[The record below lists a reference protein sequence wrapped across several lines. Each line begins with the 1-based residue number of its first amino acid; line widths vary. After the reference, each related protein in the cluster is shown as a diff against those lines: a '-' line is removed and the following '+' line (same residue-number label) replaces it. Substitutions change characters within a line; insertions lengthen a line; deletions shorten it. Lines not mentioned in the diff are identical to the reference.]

1 MSADR
6 GATMREDAVNGRDS
20 AQGAAPESS
29 GAGGAEHGHGHPP
42 SSVGPKATRAILSA
56 FFLLCGALVVLDF
69 LLDRQTEH
77 PHPLESI
84 PAFYT
89 VYGLVGVGA
98 LIMAA
103 KGLRRIVMRPE
114 DYYDAD

>member
-1 MSADR
+1 MKHD
-6 GATMREDAVNGRDS
+6 
-20 AQGAAPESS
+20 
-29 GAGGAEHGHGHPP
+29 GHPP
-42 SSVGPKATRAILSA
+42 PSVGPKATRVILTC
-56 FFLLCGALVVLDF
+56 FFVVCAGLVIGDF
-69 LLDRQTEH
+69 LAHRHIE
-77 PHPLESI
+77 HPLENI

-89 VYGLVGVGA
+89 LYGLVGVGA

>member
-1 MSADR
+1 M
-6 GATMREDAVNGRDS
+6 NGRDS
-20 AQGAAPESS
+20 ARDSGHAAGHPS
-29 GAGGAEHGHGHPP
+29 GHGSHGGGHGGHDDGHPP
-42 SSVGPKATRAILSA
+42 SSVGPKATRVILGV
-56 FFLLCGALVVLDF
+56 FFVICAGLVIGDF
-69 LLDRQTEH
+69 FAHRHIE
-77 PHPLESI
+77 HPLENI